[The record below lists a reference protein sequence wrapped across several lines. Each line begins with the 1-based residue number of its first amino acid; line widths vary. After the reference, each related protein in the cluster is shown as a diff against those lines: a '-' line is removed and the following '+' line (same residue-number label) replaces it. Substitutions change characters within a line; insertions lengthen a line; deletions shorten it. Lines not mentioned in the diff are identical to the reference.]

1 MSEDKRNK
9 ERIEDAAD
17 QTKKTD
23 SKKQQKRKTTSTMRR
38 LLFGG
43 SKEDLEA
50 MDALAVE
57 TVESPA
63 RAVWNDFKARKSALL
78 GIFGI
83 IFMILLCFV
92 GPYLWPVDILEQ
104 NPTMKNKRPGF
115 YYLNIPSEV
124 KNDAVALSMGN
135 NFGAGVSGDGGLYLW
150 GELTDA
156 YKAIPELEAD
166 EKWVDVAC
174 GSSHII
180 ALTDKANVYSWGDNL
195 HSLPI
200 VPEMEGTPIKV
211 YAGRWVNSVLT
222 DMGKVYHWGAV
233 LNWQVNSIR
242 YSMPPGQPGQVVDQA
257 LARST
262 AILLLENGDPVV
274 LDRTRD
280 NIYGETPEH
289 LLGRTVDVAA
299 TDQTMFALTDNG
311 EITAWGRNEFGLT
324 SIPEEIQGRVVE
336 ISAGTR
342 HITALLDDGTVESW
356 GENSYGQT
364 DSPSRGDIKTIN
376 AGYHNTLFITED
388 DQADGYGLSGY
399 LMGTDDNGRDIFRR
413 LIYGGR
419 VSLTVGAV
427 AVVISAVIGIIVG
440 GLAGYFGGWID
451 MLLMRVAEVINA
463 IPFLPL
469 AMILSALVQNRVDET
484 GRVYMIM
491 VILGILSWPG
501 LARLIRGQILAV
513 REQEYVTAAKSLGI
527 RERGIIFR
535 HILPNVLNVV
545 LVSITLSFASSI
557 LTESSLSFLGF
568 GVTLPTPTWGN
579 MVFAASNSRVVGEF
593 WWRWL
598 FPSLALAISTLSINM
613 IGDALRDA
621 IDPKTASR

>member
-1 MSEDKRNK
+1 M
-9 ERIEDAAD
+9 
-17 QTKKTD
+17 
-23 SKKQQKRKTTSTMRR
+23 
-38 LLFGG
+38 
-43 SKEDLEA
+43 
-50 MDALAVE
+50 
-57 TVESPA
+57 
-63 RAVWNDFKARKSALL
+63 
-78 GIFGI
+78 
-83 IFMILLCFV
+83 
-92 GPYLWPVDILEQ
+92 
-104 NPTMKNKRPGF
+104 
-115 YYLNIPSEV
+115 
-124 KNDAVALSMGN
+124 
-135 NFGAGVSGDGGLYLW
+135 
-150 GELTDA
+150 
-156 YKAIPELEAD
+156 
-166 EKWVDVAC
+166 
-174 GSSHII
+174 
-180 ALTDKANVYSWGDNL
+180 
-195 HSLPI
+195 
-200 VPEMEGTPIKV
+200 
-211 YAGRWVNSVLT
+211 
-222 DMGKVYHWGAV
+222 
-233 LNWQVNSIR
+233 
-242 YSMPPGQPGQVVDQA
+242 
-257 LARST
+257 
-262 AILLLENGDPVV
+262 
-274 LDRTRD
+274 
-280 NIYGETPEH
+280 
-289 LLGRTVDVAA
+289 GRTVDVAA

-311 EITAWGRNEFGLT
+311 EITAWGRNEFDLT

-491 VILGILSWPG
+491 VILGILSWSG
-501 LARLIRGQILAV
+501 LARRFRGQILAV
-513 REQEYVTAAKSLGI
+513 REQEFVTAAKSLGI

-598 FPSLALAISTLSINM
+598 FTSLALAISKLSINM

>member
-1 MSEDKRNK
+1 M
-9 ERIEDAAD
+9 
-17 QTKKTD
+17 
-23 SKKQQKRKTTSTMRR
+23 
-38 LLFGG
+38 
-43 SKEDLEA
+43 
-50 MDALAVE
+50 
-57 TVESPA
+57 
-63 RAVWNDFKARKSALL
+63 
-78 GIFGI
+78 
-83 IFMILLCFV
+83 
-92 GPYLWPVDILEQ
+92 
-104 NPTMKNKRPGF
+104 
-115 YYLNIPSEV
+115 
-124 KNDAVALSMGN
+124 
-135 NFGAGVSGDGGLYLW
+135 
-150 GELTDA
+150 
-156 YKAIPELEAD
+156 
-166 EKWVDVAC
+166 
-174 GSSHII
+174 
-180 ALTDKANVYSWGDNL
+180 
-195 HSLPI
+195 
-200 VPEMEGTPIKV
+200 
-211 YAGRWVNSVLT
+211 
-222 DMGKVYHWGAV
+222 
-233 LNWQVNSIR
+233 
-242 YSMPPGQPGQVVDQA
+242 
-257 LARST
+257 
-262 AILLLENGDPVV
+262 
-274 LDRTRD
+274 
-280 NIYGETPEH
+280 
-289 LLGRTVDVAA
+289 GRTVDVAA

-451 MLLMRVAEVINA
+451 MLLMRLAEVINA

>member
-1 MSEDKRNK
+1 MSEDKKNTD
-9 ERIEDAAD
+9 RIEDAAN
-17 QTKKTD
+17 QPKQSD
-23 SKKQQKRKTTSTMRR
+23 SKKQPKRKTSGTFRR
-38 LLFGG
+38 MFLGG
-43 SKEDLEA
+43 RKEDLEA
-50 MDALAVE
+50 MDTLAVE
-57 TVESPA
+57 TVESPGK
-63 RAVWNDFKARKSALL
+63 AVWNDFKSRKSGII

-83 IFMILLCFV
+83 VFMILLCFV
-92 GPYLWPVDILEQ
+92 GPYIWPVDILEQ
-104 NPTMKNKRPGF
+104 DPTMKNKRPGF
-115 YYLNIPSEV
+115 YYLDIPAEV

-135 NFGAGVSGDGGLYLW
+135 NFGAGVSGDGKMYLW

-156 YKAIPELEAD
+156 FKEIPELAAD
-166 EKWVDVAC
+166 EKWIDVAC
-174 GSSHII
+174 GNSHII
-180 ALTDKANVYSWGDNL
+180 GLTDKGNVHSWGDNL
-195 HSLPI
+195 HGLPV

-211 YAGRWVNSVLT
+211 YAGRWVNSVIT
-222 DMGKVYHWGAV
+222 DMGKAYHWGAV
-233 LNWQVNSIR
+233 LNWQLNSIR
-242 YSMPPGQPGQVVDQA
+242 YSMPPGQPGTVVDQA
-257 LARST
+257 LARQT

-274 LDRTRD
+274 LDRTRE
-280 NIYGETPEH
+280 NIYGDTPEH
-289 LLGRTVDVAA
+289 LLGRTIDVAA
-299 TDQTMFALTDNG
+299 TDQTVFALTEDG
-311 EITAWGRNEFGLT
+311 EIYGWGRREHGLT
-324 SIPEEIQGRVVE
+324 DIPEEIQGHVVQ
-336 ISAGTR
+336 ISAGTK
-342 HITALLDDGTVESW
+342 HISALLDDGSVTAW
-356 GENSYGQT
+356 GENRYGQT
-364 DSPSRGDIKTIN
+364 DTPARSDIKSIN
-376 AGYHNTLFITED
+376 AGYHNTLYITED
-388 DQADGYGLSGY
+388 DQADGFGLSGY

-440 GLAGYFGGWID
+440 GLAGYFGGWVD
-451 MLLMRVAEVINA
+451 MLLMRIAEVINA

-469 AMILSALVQNRVDET
+469 AMILSALVQNRLDEM
-484 GRVYMIM
+484 GRIYMIM

-527 RERGIIFR
+527 KERGIIFR
-535 HILPNVLNVV
+535 HILPNVMNVV

>member
-1 MSEDKRNK
+1 MSEDKKNTD
-9 ERIEDAAD
+9 RIEDAAN
-17 QTKKTD
+17 QPKQSD
-23 SKKQQKRKTTSTMRR
+23 SKKQPKRKTSGTFRR
-38 LLFGG
+38 MFLGG
-43 SKEDLEA
+43 RKEDLEA
-50 MDALAVE
+50 MDTLAVE
-57 TVESPA
+57 TVESPGK
-63 RAVWNDFKARKSALL
+63 AVWNDFKSRKSGII

-83 IFMILLCFV
+83 VFMILLCFV
-92 GPYLWPVDILEQ
+92 GPYIWPVDILEQ
-104 NPTMKNKRPGF
+104 DPTMKNKRPGF
-115 YYLNIPSEV
+115 YYLDIPAEV

-135 NFGAGVSGDGGLYLW
+135 NFGAGVSGDGKMYLW

-156 YKAIPELEAD
+156 FKEIPELAAD
-166 EKWVDVAC
+166 EKWIDVAC
-174 GSSHII
+174 GNSHII
-180 ALTDKANVYSWGDNL
+180 GLTDKGNVHSWGDNL
-195 HSLPI
+195 HGLPV

-211 YAGRWVNSVLT
+211 YAGRWVNSVIT
-222 DMGKVYHWGAV
+222 DMGKAYHWGAV
-233 LNWQVNSIR
+233 LNWQLNSIR
-242 YSMPPGQPGQVVDQA
+242 YSMPPGQPGTVVDQA
-257 LARST
+257 LARQT

-274 LDRTRD
+274 LDRTRE
-280 NIYGETPEH
+280 NIYGDTPEH
-289 LLGRTVDVAA
+289 LLGRTIDVAA
-299 TDQTMFALTDNG
+299 TDQTVFALTEDG
-311 EITAWGRNEFGLT
+311 EIYGWGRREHGLT
-324 SIPEEIQGRVVE
+324 DIPEEIQGHVVQ
-336 ISAGTR
+336 ISAGTK
-342 HITALLDDGTVESW
+342 HISALLDDGTVTAW
-356 GENSYGQT
+356 GENRYGQT
-364 DSPSRGDIKTIN
+364 DTPARSDIKSIN
-376 AGYHNTLFITED
+376 AGYHNTLYITEED
-388 DQADGYGLSGY
+388 NADGFGLSGY

-427 AVVISAVIGIIVG
+427 AVIISAVIGIIVG
-440 GLAGYFGGWID
+440 GLAGYFGGWVD
-451 MLLMRVAEVINA
+451 MLLMRIAEVINA

-469 AMILSALVQNRVDET
+469 AMILSALVQNRLDEM
-484 GRVYMIM
+484 GRIYMIM

-527 RERGIIFR
+527 KERGIIFR
-535 HILPNVLNVV
+535 HILPNVMNVV